1 MSGIKNIN
9 DLREKV
15 LSMFEELDCP
25 EPDLQKVGIAAKLS
39 ETVISGL
46 KTQLEY
52 ARLLGIEPN
61 IPFLADSNKIIN
73 NKKLLK

>member
-1 MSGIKNIN
+1 MSSIKHID

-15 LSMFEELDCP
+15 LDIFEELDLTD
-25 EPDLQKVGIAAKLS
+25 PDIQKAGIAAKLS
-39 ETVISGL
+39 ETVILGL

-52 ARLLGIEPN
+52 SRLLGIEPN
-61 IPFLADSNKIIN
+61 IPFLEGTNKQII